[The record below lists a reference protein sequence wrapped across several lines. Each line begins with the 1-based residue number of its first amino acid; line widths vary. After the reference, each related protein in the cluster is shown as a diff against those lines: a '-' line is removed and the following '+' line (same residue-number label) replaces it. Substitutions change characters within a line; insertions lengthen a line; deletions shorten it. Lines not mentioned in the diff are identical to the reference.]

1 MSEKIIRGINLGKQA
16 RIRRRKEYLIGYLF
30 ALPVILG
37 IIIYT
42 YVPAVQS
49 FIYSFFN
56 YDGFYTL
63 EYVGLNNFRVLLT
76 IDPDFWTVVRNT
88 FSYAICVVPLSL
100 VLGYIV
106 ALTVNNSLKGITMYR
121 MLFYLPVIIPGV
133 ASGLLWLDLFEAGPT
148 GIFNKILESVGLA
161 RASFFS
167 KQETSL
173 ATLVLTTVWGV
184 GGGMVIWLAAFKNIP
199 VGLYE
204 SAKIDGA
211 SALTRTLRLTLPLSP
226 PMIFYTLITG
236 IIGALQV
243 SSTMIIG
250 GSNGRGVGDSLYF
263 IAVKIYHDSFGGAF
277 RLGYASAFAWMLFA
291 VIGLLTFI
299 VFKTSGKWVY
309 YED

>member
-1 MSEKIIRGINLGKQA
+1 MAERIINGLNPGKQA
-16 RIRRRKEYLIGYLF
+16 RARRRKEYLIGYLF
-30 ALPVILG
+30 AMPVILG

-49 FIYSFFN
+49 FVYSFFN

-88 FSYAICVVPLSL
+88 FLYAVCVVPLSL
-100 VLGYIV
+100 VLGYAV
-106 ALTVNNSLKGITMYR
+106 ALTVNNTLKGITIYR

-148 GIFNKILESVGLA
+148 GIFNKILETVGLP
-161 RASFFS
+161 RASLFS

-173 ATLVLTTVWGV
+173 ATLVFTTVWGV

-211 SALTRTLRLTLPLSP
+211 NALIRTLRITLPLST
-226 PMIFYTLITG
+226 PMIFYNLITG